1 MKRLIKDILVK
12 RRSNEQAKSRSAR
25 VVAETRQRQEEEQA
39 RLAVRARRRGPVP
52 RIFH

>member
-12 RRSNEQAKSRSAR
+12 RRVDELAKSRSAR
-25 VVAETRQRQEEEQA
+25 VVAETRERQEGEQA
-39 RLAVRARRRGPVP
+39 RLAARAKRRGPVP